1 MSSSARHL
9 VALCVAFAA
18 LALPAVAQAD
28 PDAVVGDCAA
38 DGTVDGNHSDA
49 DKKAALDRIPA
60 DLDEYSDCRSVIAAS
75 IKGPE
80 GGRVE
85 QRRRRRRRG
94 SRRREPRPQKAAQA
108 KKRRARAKRLKAK
121 RERTEA
127 RARRLASADPK
138 DPAVFEASNT
148 SNGLPTPVLLA
159 LIALGLLAA
168 AAGAMALGRH
178 NQRFAATLRRV
189 SLPFLRR

>member
-1 MSSSARHL
+1 
-9 VALCVAFAA
+9 
-18 LALPAVAQAD
+18 
-28 PDAVVGDCAA
+28 
-38 DGTVDGNHSDA
+38 VDENHSDA

-60 DLDEYSDCRSVIAAS
+60 DLDEYSDCRSVIGAS
-75 IKGPE
+75 IDGPKAGASGR
-80 GGRVE
+80 GG
-85 QRRRRRRRG
+85 G
-94 SRRREPRPQKAAQA
+94 GDDAAAGGGTAAERAARA
-108 KKRRARAKRLKAK
+108 KKRRARAKLLKAK

-127 RARRLASADPK
+127 ALGGPNADPK

-159 LIALGLLAA
+159 LIALGLLG
-168 AAGAMALGRH
+168 AAGGVMALGRH

>member
-1 MSSSARHL
+1 MTKSTRHI

-18 LALPAVAQAD
+18 LVLPAAAQAD
-28 PDAVVGDCAA
+28 PDAVVRDCAA

-60 DLDEYSDCRSVIAAS
+60 DVDEYSDCRSEIAAS
-75 IKGPE
+75 IKGPKAGASGK
-80 GGRVE
+80 GG
-85 QRRRRRRRG
+85 G
-94 SRRREPRPQKAAQA
+94 GGDAAGAGAAGAAAHKAA
-108 KKRRARAKRLKAK
+108 RARKRKAREKRLKE
-121 RERTEA
+121 RERTEVA
-127 RARRLASADPK
+127 LGDRNVDPK

-159 LIALGLLAA
+159 LIALGLLG
-168 AAGAMALGRH
+168 AAGGVMALGRH
-178 NQRFAATLRRV
+178 NRRFAATLRRV